1 MKKLVIFSTLT
12 GNTEKI
18 ANAIF
23 SVIEGE
29 KELLNV
35 KDSDKIN
42 IEDYDK
48 IIVGYWVDKGD
59 ADEKIKAFMSKINNR
74 TVATFGTLG
83 AKADSDHAKKC
94 MAAVR
99 EFLEANGNKV
109 EREFICQGAISP
121 QLIERFRKMTK
132 EGTVTGHH
140 AATPETEKRW
150 AEAARHPDETD
161 IENAKKIFYYGIL
174 FSLMIVLSI
183 IIIFTPLNPYIVE
196 LFQKNPEIT
205 TITNKALTIYMYSVI
220 GFGIFTVEQG
230 VFIGL
235 GRTKMPLL
243 TGIMRVWL
251 LRYVFIIFTEK
262 YLGVYSIFW
271 GNLFSNCMA
280 AFIFFFFVMKVKW
293 ESAIKDI

>member
-23 SVIEGE
+23 SVIEGD

-42 IEDYDK
+42 PDDYEK

-59 ADEKIKAFMSKINNR
+59 ADEKIKAFMSKINNK

-109 EREFICQGAISP
+109 EREKFDGGNSSKRSDCSNKNVD
-121 QLIERFRKMTK
+121 EYKK
-132 EGTVTGHH
+132 GH
-140 AATPETEKRW
+140 
-150 AEAARHPDETD
+150 
-161 IENAKKIFYYGIL
+161 L
-174 FSLMIVLSI
+174 
-183 IIIFTPLNPYIVE
+183 
-196 LFQKNPEIT
+196 
-205 TITNKALTIYMYSVI
+205 
-220 GFGIFTVEQG
+220 
-230 VFIGL
+230 
-235 GRTKMPLL
+235 
-243 TGIMRVWL
+243 IMRPKL
-251 LRYVFIIFTEK
+251 LRK
-262 YLGVYSIFW
+262 S
-271 GNLFSNCMA
+271 NSFS
-280 AFIFFFFVMKVKW
+280 
-293 ESAIKDI
+293 

>member
-18 ANAIF
+18 ADAIF
-23 SVIEGE
+23 SVIEGD

-42 IEDYDK
+42 PDDYEK

-59 ADEKIKAFMSKINNR
+59 ADEKIKAFMSKINNK

-83 AKADSDHAKKC
+83 AKADSEHAKKC

-150 AEAARHPDETD
+150 AEAAKHPDETD
-161 IENAKKIFYYGIL
+161 IENAKKIFL
-174 FSLMIVLSI
+174 
-183 IIIFTPLNPYIVE
+183 
-196 LFQKNPEIT
+196 
-205 TITNKALTIYMYSVI
+205 
-220 GFGIFTVEQG
+220 GF
-230 VFIGL
+230 
-235 GRTKMPLL
+235 
-243 TGIMRVWL
+243 
-251 LRYVFIIFTEK
+251 
-262 YLGVYSIFW
+262 
-271 GNLFSNCMA
+271 
-280 AFIFFFFVMKVKW
+280 
-293 ESAIKDI
+293 

>member
-18 ANAIF
+18 ADAIF
-23 SVIEGE
+23 SVIEGD

-42 IEDYDK
+42 PDDYDK

-59 ADEKIKAFMSKINNR
+59 ADEKIKAFMSKINNK

-109 EREFICQGAISP
+109 EREFICQG
-121 QLIERFRKMTK
+121 
-132 EGTVTGHH
+132 HH

-150 AEAARHPDETD
+150 AEAAKHPDETD
-161 IENAKKIFYYGIL
+161 IENAKKIFL
-174 FSLMIVLSI
+174 
-183 IIIFTPLNPYIVE
+183 
-196 LFQKNPEIT
+196 
-205 TITNKALTIYMYSVI
+205 
-220 GFGIFTVEQG
+220 GF
-230 VFIGL
+230 
-235 GRTKMPLL
+235 
-243 TGIMRVWL
+243 
-251 LRYVFIIFTEK
+251 
-262 YLGVYSIFW
+262 
-271 GNLFSNCMA
+271 
-280 AFIFFFFVMKVKW
+280 
-293 ESAIKDI
+293 